1 MFLAGAHPPAAMSA
15 AVGGG
20 NALSELTQGG
30 QASTATQTTAT
41 TTTSES
47 NSNSSKVVVL
57 ALVAAVALLIGIA
70 FVIVRDARRVAP
82 VADGQL
88 AEGGPARDV
97 GAKMRRRRAQAKA
110 ARRQRKRNR

>member
-41 TTTSES
+41 TTTTES

-70 FVIVRDARRVAP
+70 FVIVRQGHSCRMSSAF
-82 VADGQL
+82 
-88 AEGGPARDV
+88 
-97 GAKMRRRRAQAKA
+97 A
-110 ARRQRKRNR
+110 ARSAAPSMTSS